1 MDEVEGGVIR
11 RSFYLTET
19 ENLLQ
24 GDIAFVSKVN
34 DKNVNIRAVGH
45 ENGECPEIFS
55 KWIAGRA
62 MFRTK

>member
-1 MDEVEGGVIR
+1 VDAVEGGVIR
-11 RSFYLTET
+11 RSFYLAET

-34 DKNVNIRAVGH
+34 DKNVDIQAVGY
-45 ENGECPEIFS
+45 ENTECSEIS
-55 KWIAGRA
+55 LKWIAGRA